1 MKGKKYIIGMLGLT
15 VAGALVLTGCGN
27 NKNSEQKDE
36 GKKTSMYTRYE

>member
-27 NKNSEQKDE
+27 KKIVNKKMKEKN
-36 GKKTSMYTRYE
+36 